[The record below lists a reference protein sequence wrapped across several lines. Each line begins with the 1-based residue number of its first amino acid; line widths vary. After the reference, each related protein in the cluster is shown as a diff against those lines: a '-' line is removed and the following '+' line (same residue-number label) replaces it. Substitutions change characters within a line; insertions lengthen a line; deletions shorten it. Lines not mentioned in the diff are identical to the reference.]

1 MKTQIAAVLL
11 AFSLA
16 GTLAAQ
22 KQEAE
27 RLKESALVLDEIMKA
42 PDDSIPGELLSRAE
56 CVAVIPSLKKGA
68 FIVGGRFGRGAVSCR
83 MGAKEAGPWGPPSM
97 LTIGGG
103 SVGFQLGGQSAD
115 IIMLVMNQRGMEN
128 LVKSKFT
135 LGADAAA
142 AAGPKGRS
150 AAAATDVMMRAEIL
164 TYSRA
169 RGLFA
174 GVSLDGA
181 SVRPDKDAN
190 QRLYG
195 HAVEAK
201 ELLMKGGRV
210 PAPAAPF
217 IQALTKHAPRN
228 VSAK

>member
-1 MKTQIAAVLL
+1 MKTQIAAALL

-22 KQEAE
+22 KQEAD

-83 MGAKEAGPWGPPSM
+83 TGAREAGPWGPPSM

-115 IIMLVMNQRGMEN
+115 IIMLVMNQRGMEH
-128 LVKSKFT
+128 LTKSKFT

-142 AAGPKGRS
+142 AAGPKGRT

-195 HAVEAK
+195 HAVEAS
-201 ELLMKGGRV
+201 ELLMKGGSV
-210 PAPAAPF
+210 PAAAAPF
-217 IQALTKHAPRN
+217 VQALTRHAPRN

>member
-1 MKTQIAAVLL
+1 MKTRIAAALL
-11 AFSLA
+11 ALA

-42 PDDSIPGELLSRAE
+42 PDDSIPGELLARAE

-83 MGAKEAGPWGPPSM
+83 TGAKEAGPWGPPSM

-115 IIMLVMNQRGMEN
+115 IIMLVMNQRGMEH
-128 LVKSKFT
+128 LTKSKFT

-142 AAGPKGRS
+142 AAGPKGRT
-150 AAAATDVMMRAEIL
+150 AAASTDVMMRAEIL

-190 QRLYG
+190 KRLYG

-201 ELLMKGGRV
+201 ELLTKGGNI

-217 IQALTKHAPRN
+217 IQTLTKHAPRN

>member
-1 MKTQIAAVLL
+1 MKTQIAAALL

-42 PDDSIPGELLSRAE
+42 PDDSIPGELLARAE

-83 MGAKEAGPWGPPSM
+83 TGVKGAGPWGPPSM

-103 SVGFQLGGQSAD
+103 SIGFQLGGQSAD
-115 IIMLVMNQRGMEN
+115 IIMLVMNQRGMEH
-128 LVKSKFT
+128 LTKSKFT

-142 AAGPKGRS
+142 AAGPKGRT
-150 AAAATDVMMRAEIL
+150 AAASTDLMMRAEIL

-195 HAVEAK
+195 RAVEAK
-201 ELLMKGGRV
+201 DLLTKGGRV

-217 IQALTKHAPRN
+217 TQALARHAPRN

>member
-16 GTLAAQ
+16 GILTAQ
-22 KQEAE
+22 KQEAD

-83 MGAKEAGPWGPPSM
+83 TGAREAGPWGPPSM

-115 IIMLVMNQRGMEN
+115 IIMLVMNQRGMEH
-128 LVKSKFT
+128 LTKSKFT

-142 AAGPKGRS
+142 AAGPKGRT

-195 HAVEAK
+195 HAVEAS
-201 ELLMKGGRV
+201 ELLTKGGRV
-210 PAPAAPF
+210 PAAAAPF
-217 IQALTKHAPRN
+217 VQALTKHAPRN